1 MVRLLIAL
9 AGIALPASPVV
20 GQVGLAS
27 SGHTLALTAT
37 RHASVHVAL
46 PGGSGAPLPGSL
58 GFGPGDLAAVAVE
71 TAWDLDPSATSALSL
86 VAVWPGTAPAGTAGG
101 SVLFSR
107 PAGAAGARTD
117 WLAMRIDLDGWIEPT
132 GAQYQGTLNLLAIT
146 Q

>member
-9 AGIALPASPVV
+9 AGLALPASPVA

-37 RHASVHVAL
+37 RHGSVRVAL
-46 PGGSGAPLPGSL
+46 PGGSGAPLPGSP
-58 GFGPGDLAAVAVE
+58 GFGFGDLAAVAVE

-86 VAVWPGTAPAGTAGG
+86 VAFLPGSAPAGTAGT
-101 SVLFSR
+101 VLFSR

-117 WLAMRIDLDGWIEPT
+117 WLAMRIEFDGWT
-132 GAQYQGTLNLLAIT
+132 GLPGERYRGTLNLLAIT